1 MYRKEKQY
9 QILCNGIMA
18 VVAILTIIPL
28 ILLFIASVTANQDI
42 TLYGYSFFPK
52 HLSLEALCIYL
63 E

>member
-42 TLYGYSFFPK
+42 TLYGYSFFQN
-52 HLSLEALCIYL
+52 I
-63 E
+63 